1 MIRKNQDEPM
11 YVQIYDELRQ
21 GIENG
26 TLKDGEKLISERQ
39 LAAQLG
45 LSRATTRKAFHMLME
60 QNLIVKSPKK
70 GSYVVNSMS
79 EQHSQEGYMNQ

>member
-39 LAAQLG
+39 WL
-45 LSRATTRKAFHMLME
+45 H
-60 QNLIVKSPKK
+60 NWV
-70 GSYVVNSMS
+70 
-79 EQHSQEGYMNQ
+79 